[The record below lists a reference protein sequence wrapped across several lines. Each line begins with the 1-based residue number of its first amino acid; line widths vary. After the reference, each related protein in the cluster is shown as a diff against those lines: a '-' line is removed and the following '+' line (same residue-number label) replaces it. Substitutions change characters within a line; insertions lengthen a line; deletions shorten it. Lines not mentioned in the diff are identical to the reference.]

1 MTERHGFIIAATHSG
16 AGKTTITLGILAALK
31 QRGMVVQPF
40 KCGPDFIDPTLHR
53 MVCGRVSRNLD
64 LKMCGPDFVRSSFMK
79 HGRDAEALVVEGVMG
94 LFDGGE
100 SSSAA
105 LARTLNLP
113 VILVV
118 DTRSCAES
126 IAAVVKGFES
136 LDPKINLAGVILNR
150 VGSPRHRQLLVD
162 AIKRYCRTR
171 VLGSIPRETAFNIP
185 ERHLGLNMGEER
197 PLDEA
202 GIAQL
207 AAAINDMG
215 LDDLIAACPLPRPPA
230 SWSNQSADPAPAA
243 QKSCRIAI
251 AMDQAFCFYYQDNL
265 DMLSMAGAEL
275 IPFSPLKDKQLPADI
290 DAVYLGGGYPELY
303 AAELAANQKLLKEIR
318 EWSRAGGPL
327 YAECGGFMYLTGG
340 IRDLEDNF
348 FTMAGVFPTVTRMK
362 KRLAALGYREAA
374 VHDSRFW
381 GQIPCLRGHEFHYS
395 DIKAMPDNVQRI
407 YTLQDGRREGY
418 MINNTLAGYLHLHW
432 GAAPAAAENFIKFCR
447 KHKPADSH
455 SFYNK

>member
-1 MTERHGFIIAATHSG
+1 MAATHSG

-40 KCGPDFIDPTLHR
+40 KCGPDFIDPTLHQ

-64 LKMCGPDFVRSSFMK
+64 LKMCGPDFVRSSFIK

-113 VILVV
+113 VVLVV

-126 IAAVVKGFES
+126 IAAVVKGFET
-136 LDPKINLAGVILNR
+136 LDQKINLAGVILNR

-162 AIKRYCRTR
+162 AIKRHCRTK
-171 VLGSIPRETAFNIP
+171 VLGSIHRDAAFSIP
-185 ERHLGLNMGEER
+185 ERHLGLTMGEER
-197 PLDEA
+197 PLDETQ
-202 GIAQL
+202 IARL
-207 AAAINDMG
+207 SGAINDMG

-230 SWSNQSADPAPAA
+230 VESNQPIDPAPAA

-265 DMLSMAGAEL
+265 DILSAAGAKL
-275 IPFSPLKDKQLPADI
+275 IPFSPLKDKRLPPDI
-290 DAVYLGGGYPELY
+290 NAVYLGGGYPELY
-303 AAELAANQKLLKEIR
+303 AAELAANRKLLAAIR

-327 YAECGGFMYLTGG
+327 YAECGGFMYLTDG
-340 IRDLEDNF
+340 IWDLKDNF
-348 FTMAGVFPTVTRMK
+348 FPMAGVFPTETRMK

-381 GQIPCLRGHEFHYS
+381 GQVTCLRGHEFHYS
-395 DIKAMPDNVQRI
+395 DITAMPEDVQRV

-432 GAAPAAAENFIKFCR
+432 GATPTAAENFITFCR
-447 KHKPADSH
+447 HHKPVFSH
-455 SFYNK
+455 SS

>member
-1 MTERHGFIIAATHSG
+1 MTKRHGFIIAATHSG

-31 QRGMVVQPF
+31 QRGMAVQPF
-40 KCGPDFIDPTLHR
+40 KCGPDFIDPTLHQ

-64 LKMCGPDFVRSSFMK
+64 LKMCGSDFVRESFIK

-113 VILVV
+113 VVLVV

-126 IAAVVKGFES
+126 IAAVVKGFET
-136 LDPKINLAGVILNR
+136 LDKSINLAGVILNR

-162 AIKRYCRTR
+162 AINSHCRTK
-171 VLGSIPRETAFNIP
+171 VLGAIHREAAFSIP
-185 ERHLGLNMGEER
+185 ERHLGLSMGEET

-202 GIAQL
+202 GIARL
-207 AAAINDMG
+207 AGAVNDMG
-215 LDDLIAACPLPRPPA
+215 LDDLIAACPLPRPAA
-230 SWSNQSADPAPAA
+230 SENRQTASPAPAA

-251 AMDQAFCFYYQDNL
+251 ARDRAFCFYYQDNL
-265 DMLSMAGAEL
+265 DILSAAGAEL
-275 IPFSPLKDKQLPADI
+275 IPFSPLKDKRLPTDI

-303 AAELAANQKLLKEIR
+303 AAELAANQELLTEIR
-318 EWSRAGGPL
+318 EWSRADGPL
-327 YAECGGFMYLTGG
+327 YAECGGFMYLTEG
-340 IRDLEDNF
+340 IWDLKGNF
-348 FTMAGVFPTVTRMK
+348 FAMAGVFPTVTRMK
-362 KRLAALGYREAA
+362 KRLAALGYREAV

-381 GQIPCLRGHEFHYS
+381 GRVNCLRGHEFHYS
-395 DIKAMPDNVQRI
+395 DITAMPDNVQRI
-407 YTLQDGRREGY
+407 YTLQDGRKEGY

-432 GAAPAAAENFIKFCR
+432 GRTPAAAKNFIKFCAGSA
-447 KHKPADSH
+447 P
-455 SFYNK
+455 